1 MKNRRF
7 GLVILVLFA
16 MMLFVVVG
24 HAPSRGY
31 VRNISFYD
39 LPVLRKSAP
48 TSISLHDAMGNAVTT
63 QQEIGEDSI
72 ILWVAP
78 GTDLTALSMSYVA
91 SVQDARLY
99 ENGMDVE
106 GQIMDYSEGKMFRYS
121 DGTVSREYQVEVKV
135 QEQSETVLP
144 SLDTARVRFN
154 YAADTT
160 KQAFF
165 VTAFYDA
172 DGRFMRAVSQ
182 ERSVAHGI
190 NVLCAEVQKYAPEGA
205 HTAKLYL
212 WDAPQGSIMIDMM
225 K

>member
-1 MKNRRF
+1 
-7 GLVILVLFA
+7 
-16 MMLFVVVG
+16 
-24 HAPSRGY
+24 
-31 VRNISFYD
+31 
-39 LPVLRKSAP
+39 
-48 TSISLHDAMGNAVTT
+48 
-63 QQEIGEDSI
+63 
-72 ILWVAP
+72 
-78 GTDLTALSMSYVA
+78 MSYVA

-190 NVLCAEVQKYAPEGA
+190 NVLCAEVQKYAPVGA